1 MNFVIFPM
9 FFASS
14 ALYPLWRVR
23 EASLPLYWACMANP
37 FTHAVELVRFALY
50 LRFDPVSF
58 AVVSCAAR
66 LRRAR
71 RARLR
76 PATRHALPPG
86 RGGMNAKVA
95 AVLVAALA
103 LAGAAPL
110 GADPDW
116 PCVQRFVPRLA
127 AAALWPGQPPGG
139 DWRTEPEVAAL
150 VGRVAPRAVPEGEGI
165 AAIERFA
172 APLDPDARRRL
183 LPLAF
188 AGALDE
194 TNRVRDGVVE
204 QIRRFARRQRD
215 LAEGVRR
222 LEAEMRATP
231 ADAGPVRAE
240 LEQRHAF
247 AAKSFT
253 DAERTMRYACEAPV
267 RLEGRLGA
275 YARALAAALPND

>member
-1 MNFVIFPM
+1 
-9 FFASS
+9 
-14 ALYPLWRVR
+14 
-23 EASLPLYWACMANP
+23 
-37 FTHAVELVRFALY
+37 
-50 LRFDPVSF
+50 
-58 AVVSCAAR
+58 
-66 LRRAR
+66 
-71 RARLR
+71 
-76 PATRHALPPG
+76 
-86 RGGMNAKVA
+86 MNAKIA
-95 AVLVAALA
+95 AVLLAALA
-103 LAGAAPL
+103 FAGAGPAAP
-110 GADPDW
+110 GSDPDW
-116 PCVQRFVPRLA
+116 PCVQRLVPRLS

-139 DWRTEPEVAAL
+139 DWRAVPEVAAL
-150 VGRVAPRAVPEGEGI
+150 VGRVAPRALPEGEGV

-194 TNRVRDGVVE
+194 SNRVRDGLIE

-231 ADAGPVRAE
+231 VDAGPVRAE

-267 RLEGRLGA
+267 RLESRLGA
-275 YARALAAALPND
+275 YARAMAAALPAD